1 AIFGA
6 LRLVKK
12 KPALGEAA
20 VGPALINLGALRALA
35 QKPAML
41 MACVA
46 NIAMTLSMTG
56 AIFTYFPVYARG
68 VGISTVT
75 IGSLFAWRS
84 IASASGRIPMG
95 SLSTRLPA
103 HWTLVGVLVVEAV
116 IDVAISRTASPVA
129 LTILLILEGCGFGI

>member
-1 AIFGA
+1 M
-6 LRLVKK
+6 V
-12 KPALGEAA
+12 
-20 VGPALINLGALRALA
+20 
-35 QKPAML
+35 

-84 IASASGRIPMG
+84 IASAAGRIPMG
-95 SLSTRLPA
+95 PLSTRLPA
-103 HWTLVGVLVVEAV
+103 HWTLAGVLVVES
-116 IDVAISRTASPVA
+116 IFGIP
-129 LTILLILEGCGFGI
+129 GFGRLAVEAIGARDYQTMQAVMVLFALWFISVQLLVDISYAWINPRIRYV